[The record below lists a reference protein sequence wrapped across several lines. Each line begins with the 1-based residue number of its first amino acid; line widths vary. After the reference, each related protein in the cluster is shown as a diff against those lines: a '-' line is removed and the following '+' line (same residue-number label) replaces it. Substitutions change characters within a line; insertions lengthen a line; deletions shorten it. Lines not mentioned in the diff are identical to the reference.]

1 MFQDSARRYHE
12 NILYHTLKTEIY
24 QKSCTKLG
32 FGTEIIYKIGNATGH
47 VLVFN

>member
-1 MFQDSARRYHE
+1 MFQDSAQGYNE
-12 NILYHTLKTEIY
+12 NVLYHTLKNEIY
-24 QKSCTKLG
+24 QKSCTKLE